1 MKKRKMKIQRTE
13 ASSMAHI
20 PKSNDNINSDTF
32 A

>member
-1 MKKRKMKIQRTE
+1 MKKRKMKIQR